1 MSTESPLSLLKEDPD
16 RDPSERKK
24 IDIANFDMRD
34 VVNKYFT
41 PDVSAYEGH
50 INVLDFLDRIESAK
64 GETYFRLEL
73 ETFKKVYREFM
84 IDQWLICI
92 DHPTEDLSESL
103 VIEITKGENI
113 HYYFHEYLYVYLT
126 FKVEK
131 GMVDV
136 WWYWYDVIDGRGV
149 KDLQV
154 SWKKSIESILGDIE

>member
-34 VVNKYFT
+34 VVNKYFI

-50 INVLDFLDRIESAK
+50 INVLDFLGSIESAK
-64 GETYFRLEL
+64 SNTHFRLEL

-84 IDQWLICI
+84 TSQWLICI
-92 DHPTEDLSESL
+92 DHPTKYLSESL
-103 VIEITKGENI
+103 AIEITKGENT
-113 HYYFHEYLYVYLT
+113 HYYFHEYFYVRLT

-131 GMVDV
+131 GMVEG

-149 KDLQV
+149 EDLQV
-154 SWKKSIESILGDIE
+154 SWRKSIESILGDAE

>member
-1 MSTESPLSLLKEDPD
+1 MSTESPLSLLKEDHA

-41 PDVSAYEGH
+41 PDVGAYEGN
-50 INVLDFLDRIESAK
+50 INVLNFLDSTESAK

-84 IDQWLICI
+84 IGQWLICI
-92 DHPTEDLSESL
+92 DHSTKYLSESL
-103 VIEITKGENI
+103 AIEITKGENT
-113 HYYFHEYLYVYLT
+113 HYYFHEYFYARLT

-131 GMVDV
+131 GMVEG

-149 KDLQV
+149 EDLQV
-154 SWKKSIESILGDIE
+154 SWRKSIESILGDAE